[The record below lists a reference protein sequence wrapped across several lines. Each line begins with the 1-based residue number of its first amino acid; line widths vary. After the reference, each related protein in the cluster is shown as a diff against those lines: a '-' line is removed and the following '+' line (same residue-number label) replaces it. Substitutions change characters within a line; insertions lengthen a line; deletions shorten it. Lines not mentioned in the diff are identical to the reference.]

1 MCTLLQALD
10 GDLTRLY
17 SDKALPLKVE
27 NVLLLQLLHLD
38 QLLLESQLFAAQL
51 LLLKRKHTVETCYTV
66 TEIGGGGGEEELTE
80 WQDGMGGTQETLICF
95 YRLSNFVFR

>member
-1 MCTLLQALD
+1 MLQALD

-38 QLLLESQLFAAQL
+38 QLLLERQLFAAQL
-51 LLLKRKHTVETCYTV
+51 LLLKREKVRNVLKY
-66 TEIGGGGGEEELTE
+66 
-80 WQDGMGGTQETLICF
+80 QRDGKREKE
-95 YRLSNFVFR
+95 RERE

>member
-1 MCTLLQALD
+1 MLQALD

-66 TEIGGGGGEEELTE
+66 TEMGGGRRRVDRVAGR
-80 WQDGMGGTQETLICF
+80 DGRDTGDTHL
-95 YRLSNFVFR
+95 LL

>member
-10 GDLTRLY
+10 GDLARLY

-38 QLLLESQLFAAQL
+38 QLLLESQLFTAQL
-51 LLLKRKHTVETCYTV
+51 LLLKRKRRNVLNSHRDGKKRRRRVER
-66 TEIGGGGGEEELTE
+66 ER
-80 WQDGMGGTQETLICF
+80 QDGMGGTQETLICF
-95 YRLSNFVFR
+95 YRLSNFMFR